1 MLGES
6 LEDGFMIRP
15 VRLPTF
21 RKLIAPGLLGAGIL
35 ATFGREMVFA
45 KAYGTNHE
53 LEIFRLAFGP
63 ANMMAQTLAPVFV
76 GVLLPILAQAA
87 AASPSAERQL
97 RRRILRL
104 NVWGVLALGALGAL
118 LAAPMARWLAPGYQ
132 ADQLAKITEQLR
144 ILWIYFTVFGMTFGL
159 RVFLNY
165 RESFWPGAAA
175 SLAVSSTFVVVGLFI
190 ANDAL
195 PATAG
200 VLSWTAIAGG
210 VVVLLC
216 HLCARPIRHGDLKP
230 SSETSS
236 FQSGSLLIPL
246 CGAAFYQIS
255 AGVPRFLDRGFSSSL
270 PQGSVAALEYSYNV
284 LTAPGILLGTSF
296 VMMAYPAFV
305 RNVAA
310 GRARHA
316 AIQAARPLVAVLGI
330 ALLVSLAVYFFATPL
345 VDLIYQRGEFS
356 HQDVASTSS
365 VLAAQS
371 LGLMPMV
378 AGMVLVQA
386 LLGLRCI
393 RLLVVVSVIRIALR
407 WLALDLLVPRFGLT
421 GVGIAYSITEV
432 VILLVWITLFLVKL
446 PPDKDP
452 AIDL

>member
-1 MLGES
+1 
-6 LEDGFMIRP
+6 MIRP

-45 KAYGTNHE
+45 RAYGTNHE

-87 AASPSAERQL
+87 AASPNAEKQL
-97 RRRILRL
+97 RRRIMRL
-104 NVWGVLALGALGAL
+104 NVLGVLALGAVGML
-118 LAAPMARWLAPGYQ
+118 LAAPMARLLAPGYQ
-132 ADQLAKITEQLR
+132 ADQLAEVTRQLR
-144 ILWIYFTVFGMTFGL
+144 ILWLYFTVFGMTFGL
-159 RVFLNY
+159 RVFLNF

-175 SLAVSSTFVVVGLFI
+175 SLAVSSTFVAVGLFI
-190 ANDAL
+190 ANGTL
-195 PATAG
+195 PATSE

-216 HLCARPIRHGDLKP
+216 HLLARPIHQGDLKP
-230 SSETSS
+230 SSEPSN

-270 PQGSVAALEYSYNV
+270 PQGSVAALDYSYNV

-296 VMMAYPAFV
+296 VMIAYPAFV
-305 RNVAA
+305 RGVAA
-310 GRARHA
+310 GRARQA
-316 AIQAARPLVAVLGI
+316 ALQAARPLAGVLGM
-330 ALLVSLAVYFFATPL
+330 ALIVSLAVYFFATPL
-345 VDLIYQRGEFS
+345 VDLIYRRGEFS
-356 HQDVASTSS
+356 AEDVRSTSA
-365 VLAAQS
+365 VLSAQA

-378 AGMVLVQA
+378 AGMILVQA

-393 RLLVVVSVIRIALR
+393 RLLVVVSIIRIALR
-407 WLALDLLVPRFGLT
+407 WLVLDLLVPQYGLT

-432 VILLVWITLFLVKL
+432 LVLLVWIALFLAKL
-446 PPDKDP
+446 PQDKDP
-452 AIDL
+452 AVDL